1 MVDKLIGLFY
11 TLQGKNKFNTIAIF
25 ALIAMEAVITGIV
38 YISGGTTSFVH
49 LMYIPIILSVV
60 LFNMKVGIMIS
71 LLAGLL
77 LGPYMPL
84 VVSQGIKQE
93 TISWLFRIVMFMII
107 TLFTGVLFQYVKKI
121 YDLEKEKYYYDTIT
135 GLPNANKF
143 NENASQ
149 LIKEEKNKFISFVI
163 FEFYNREMINQY
175 VNYEIGQKTYE
186 KLLKMAKDFF

>member
-25 ALIAMEAVITGIV
+25 AIMAMEAVITGIV

-143 NENASQ
+143 N
-149 LIKEEKNKFISFVI
+149 
-163 FEFYNREMINQY
+163 
-175 VNYEIGQKTYE
+175 
-186 KLLKMAKDFF
+186 